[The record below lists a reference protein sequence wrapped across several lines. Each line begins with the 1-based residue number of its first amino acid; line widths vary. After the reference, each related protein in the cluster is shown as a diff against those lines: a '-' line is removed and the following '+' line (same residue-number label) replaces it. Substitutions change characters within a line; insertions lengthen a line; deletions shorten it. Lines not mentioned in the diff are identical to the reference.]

1 MKGIE
6 AAFTG
11 YVTKD
16 AERRTTRDGKP
27 WARVTLAVPQG
38 GKGDSKATDYVGV
51 SYFGEDVDKI
61 IHHLRKGCEVYAR
74 GRLSL
79 DTWTGRDGEERK
91 GLSMLA
97 WDVVP
102 IGVRHRPT
110 RTSKGRG
117 GQPERP
123 TYEKRQGAA
132 QHHGAWGDLGTGDGN
147 AAFPF

>member
-16 AERRTTRDGKP
+16 AEQRTTRDGKL
-27 WARVTLAVPQG
+27 WVRLTLVVPQG

-51 SYFGEDVDKI
+51 SYFGEDADKI
-61 IHHLRKGCEVYAR
+61 TRHLRKGCEVYAR

-79 DTWTGRDGEERK
+79 DTWTGCNGEERK

-102 IGVRHRPT
+102 VGVRHRPLRAP
-110 RTSKGRG
+110 RTTKH
-117 GQPERP
+117 PP
-123 TYEKRQGAA
+123 
-132 QHHGAWGDLGTGDGN
+132 
-147 AAFPF
+147 